1 MERMRTIVA
10 NVNKNIEE
18 KILTAVSD
26 VLSRTVDSGSSLD
39 DVSSLKILQ
48 IIMTLDED
56 GISVPLEKIA
66 KIKSVGDIIAFAEVE

>member
-1 MERMRTIVA
+1 MA

-18 KILTAVSD
+18 KILAAVSD
-26 VLSRTVDSGSSLD
+26 VLSRTVDGSSSLD

>member
-1 MERMRTIVA
+1 MA
-10 NVNKNIEE
+10 NVNIEE
-18 KILTAVSD
+18 KILAAVSD
-26 VLSRTVDSGSSLD
+26 VLSRTVDSTSSLN

-66 KIKSVGDIIAFAEVE
+66 KIKLVGDIIAFAEVE

>member
-1 MERMRTIVA
+1 MRTIVA

-18 KILTAVSD
+18 KILAAVSD
-26 VLSRTVDSGSSLD
+26 VLSRTVDGSSSLD